1 MLNVIAVIWDF
12 DKTLIDGYMQTP
24 IFKRYGVDEAK
35 FWKEVNRLPDEY
47 KKQGV
52 QVNKDTVYLNHL
64 IKYVRDGKMP
74 ELNNTSLKEF
84 GKEQNFYPGVV
95 NLIQNM
101 QQELYKMAEA
111 EEKNYKEYDIR
122 VENYIVSTGIK
133 KVIEGTELSSYVNGI
148 WGCELIDAPTLVG
161 SEGKREISE
170 VGYTI
175 DNTTKTRAL
184 FEINK
189 GIPQNPEIDVNAKMD
204 PASRRV
210 KFNHMIYIADGPSDV
225 PAFSVVNKFGGATFA
240 VYPPKD
246 EKSFRQ
252 VEKLREDGRIDM
264 YAEADYSK
272 DTTAHMWIMNKV
284 KEIADQIYNEEKA
297 KLQASISGVPRHLV

>member
-1 MLNVIAVIWDF
+1 MPNVIAVIWDF

-24 IFKRYGVDEAK
+24 IFKEYKVDEK
-35 FWKEVNRLPDEY
+35 TFWKEVNSLPDKY

-64 IKYVRDGKMP
+64 IKYVKDGEM
-74 ELNNTSLKEF
+74 EGLNNASLKEF

-95 NLIQNM
+95 DLIKNM
-101 QQELYKMAEA
+101 QQELDAMAKA
-111 EEKNYKEYDIR
+111 DEKNYKEYDIK

-133 KVIEGTELSSYVNGI
+133 KVIEGTELVSCVEGI
-148 WGCELIDAPTLVG
+148 WGCELIDAPV
-161 SEGKREISE
+161 SDKANEREISE

-189 GIPQNPEIDVNAKMD
+189 GIPQNPDIDVNAKMD
-204 PASRRV
+204 AASRRV
-210 KFNHMIYIADGPSDV
+210 KFNHMIYIVDGPSDV

-240 VYPPKD
+240 VYPKKD
-246 EKSFRQ
+246 KNAFRQ

>member
-148 WGCELIDAPTLVG
+148 GSSRFFVG
-161 SEGKREISE
+161 
-170 VGYTI
+170 
-175 DNTTKTRAL
+175 
-184 FEINK
+184 
-189 GIPQNPEIDVNAKMD
+189 
-204 PASRRV
+204 
-210 KFNHMIYIADGPSDV
+210 
-225 PAFSVVNKFGGATFA
+225 
-240 VYPPKD
+240 
-246 EKSFRQ
+246 
-252 VEKLREDGRIDM
+252 
-264 YAEADYSK
+264 
-272 DTTAHMWIMNKV
+272 
-284 KEIADQIYNEEKA
+284 
-297 KLQASISGVPRHLV
+297 

>member
-1 MLNVIAVIWDF
+1 MPNVIAVIWDF

-24 IFKRYGVDEAK
+24 IFKEYKVDEK
-35 FWKEVNRLPDEY
+35 TFWKEVNSLPDKY

-64 IKYVRDGKMP
+64 IKYVKDGKM
-74 ELNNTSLKEF
+74 EGLNNASLKEF

-95 NLIQNM
+95 DLIKNM
-101 QQELYKMAEA
+101 QQELDAMAKA
-111 EEKNYKEYDIR
+111 DGKNYKEYDIK

-133 KVIEGTELSSYVNGI
+133 KVIEGTELVSYVEGI
-148 WGCELIDAPTLVG
+148 WGCELIDAPVSDKVDG
-161 SEGKREISE
+161 REISE

-189 GIPQNPEIDVNAKMD
+189 GIPQNPDIDVNAKMD
-204 PASRRV
+204 AASRRV

-240 VYPPKD
+240 VYPKKERMLFVRSKSC
-246 EKSFRQ
+246 EKM
-252 VEKLREDGRIDM
+252 VESICMQKLITARIRP
-264 YAEADYSK
+264 
-272 DTTAHMWIMNKV
+272 HICG
-284 KEIADQIYNEEKA
+284 
-297 KLQASISGVPRHLV
+297 L